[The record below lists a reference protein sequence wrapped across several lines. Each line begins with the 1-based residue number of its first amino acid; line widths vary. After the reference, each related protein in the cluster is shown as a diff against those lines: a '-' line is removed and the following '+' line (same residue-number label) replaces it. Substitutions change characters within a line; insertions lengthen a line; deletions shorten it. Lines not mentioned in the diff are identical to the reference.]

1 MSSDEEIGGAFG
13 SLWSDLKAE
22 ESFPQKRPLL
32 AHYTSI
38 ATLEG
43 IMANDELWF
52 SNPLFMSDMEEL
64 RFGINESARVIRQ
77 SQEIKEACGSQER
90 YELF

>member
-13 SLWSDLKAE
+13 SLWDDLIEE
-22 ESFPQKRPLL
+22 ESFPHKRPLL

-52 SNPLFMSDMEEL
+52 SNPLFQ
-64 RFGINESARVIRQ
+64 RQ
-77 SQEIKEACGSQER
+77 
-90 YELF
+90 